1 MLHAMVIV
9 LGFLPP
15 VIKIDSGAPWVA
27 PSPRQIQFKLDKQ
40 KTSERGVLLKA
51 LSARLKAAQDAKTS
65 RVLANAIR
73 NIWRASPSPTITL
86 LMSRAG
92 ILVEKKEYE
101 TAIEI
106 LGAVSEIAPDYAQG
120 WYQRANTLILM
131 GEYGRALHDVGK
143 VLEIE
148 PEHFDALSRL
158 GIILKE
164 LGDESGALNAFK
176 KAYALYP
183 QLPGLKQLIKTL
195 NQKVNGQAI

>member
-1 MLHAMVIV
+1 MLHAIVIL

-15 VIKIDSGAPWVA
+15 VIQMDSGAVWDA
-27 PSPRQIQFKLDKQ
+27 PSPRQMQFKLDKQ
-40 KTSERGVLLKA
+40 KASERGVLLKA
-51 LSARLKAAQDAKTS
+51 LSARLKAAQDANTS
-65 RVLANAIR
+65 KVLADAIR
-73 NIWRASPSPTITL
+73 NLWRASPSPTITL

>member
-1 MLHAMVIV
+1 M
-9 LGFLPP
+9 
-15 VIKIDSGAPWVA
+15 DSGTDMSVLQPGYL
-27 PSPRQIQFKLDKQ
+27 QFKLDKQ
-40 KTSERGVLLKA
+40 KASERDTLLKA
-51 LSARLKAAQDAKTS
+51 LSARLKAAQNVNTA
-65 RVLANAIR
+65 RVLADAMR
-73 NIWRASPSPTITL
+73 NLWRASPSPTINL
-86 LMSRAG
+86 LMTRANT
-92 ILVEKKEYE
+92 LTKAKDYE
-101 TAIEI
+101 TAIDI

-120 WYQRANTLILM
+120 WYWRASALLQM

-148 PEHFDALSRL
+148 PGHFDALSQL

-183 QLPGLKQLIKTL
+183 QLPGLKQIIEDL